1 MTNAEARLLAQQQLD
16 EHHQRYMTSPETVP
30 ELLLGLHERGIS
42 YKRIADEIGV
52 TYMAVWR
59 WRKGFSTP
67 RPIRPVNEKLMA
79 MGIYLDVQNRAN
91 EIAKRRWEAE
101 EKAPKPARKQA
112 RNG

>member
-1 MTNAEARLLAQQQLD
+1 MANTEGAGYYRLLAQQQLD

-59 WRKGFSTP
+59 WTKGTSTP
-67 RPIRPVNEKLMA
+67 RPVRPVNEKLMA
-79 MGIYLDVQNRAN
+79 MAALLDVQNRAN
-91 EIAKRRWEAE
+91 EIAKRRVEAE
-101 EKAPKPARKQA
+101 EKAEKQA
-112 RNG
+112 QNS